1 MAWPDN
7 ALTEGETI
15 IMSFRPHWKLLFL
28 PSLWGIGA
36 LGAFGLLTYWF
47 GFNLT
52 SWFQAGA
59 AIFIL
64 IWFVARPMIDWW
76 FTRYVL
82 TSERLITRTGLIA
95 QRGIEIPLEN
105 ITNVNFAQSV
115 LERVIGAGDLL
126 VESAGEAGQSG
137 FYDIPH
143 PDSFQAVLYKTREA
157 RTMGLSS
164 GGGTKHPKSD
174 GSEAI
179 RKLAALRDDGLISEA
194 EYEQKRKD
202 ILDRM

>member
-7 ALTEGETI
+7 ALTDGETI
-15 IMSFRPHWKLLFL
+15 IMAFRPHWKLLFL
-28 PSLWGIGA
+28 PVLWGVGA
-36 LGAFGLLTYWF
+36 LGAFGLLTYLF
-47 GFNLT
+47 GFNVT
-52 SWFQAGA
+52 SWFQAA
-59 AIFIL
+59 AVVFVL
-64 IWFVARPMIDWW
+64 IWFVIRPFIGWW

-105 ITNVNFAQSV
+105 ITNVNFSQSLV
-115 LERVIGAGDLL
+115 ERAIGAGDLV
-126 VESAGEAGQSG
+126 VESAGEGGQSD
-137 FYDIPH
+137 FMDIPH

-157 RTMGLSS
+157 RTMGLSA
-164 GGGTKHPKSD
+164 GGRTKSPAQD
-174 GSEAI
+174 GSESI